1 MKVILIFQLSDFEH
15 KKKAPILGPLIIIKG
30 VLMKRIICAI
40 LLSAFSLH
48 AHELMFL
55 ANLKQAIKIDN
66 QTYAHLIAQANNEPI
81 NKDVQCSTSDRPLFK
96 AYPALR
102 QTISHISLGSFPT
115 PLHRCDQLT
124 KVYDIQNL
132 SIKQDSISGG
142 ILSDDTRLFGG
153 NKVRKLEFLLA
164 DAVYHN
170 AQSVL
175 TFGCIGSNH
184 ATATAT
190 YARELGF
197 RCYLMLTPQPDSAI
211 VHRNLN
217 LMSAANAEIIFSANA
232 TMRMN
237 ATTSTFIASKK
248 DHGTYPYFIPTGG
261 STPIGVIG
269 FVNAA
274 FELREQINNG
284 LLTEPDYIYVAT
296 GSCGTTAGLALGLKA
311 AGIRSQIIAV
321 CVEPEEEL
329 GFFERKIA
337 QLFRETNQLL
347 NDRDATFPLFGE
359 SVDNVM
365 IVHDFSGPCY
375 GLCMPE
381 VIEAIEEIEKY
392 ENVILDGTYTG
403 KAFTAILSH
412 AKQGLLQDKNVLFWN
427 TFDGEV
433 K

>member
-1 MKVILIFQLSDFEH
+1 MK
-15 KKKAPILGPLIIIKG
+15 KIIS
-30 VLMKRIICAI
+30 I
-40 LLSAFSLH
+40 LLLVSMSLC
-48 AHELMFL
+48 ANELMFIS
-55 ANLKQAIKIDN
+55 NLKQAIRIDD
-66 QTYAHLIAQANNEPI
+66 QTYANLIAQAND
-81 NKDVQCSTSDRPLFK
+81 KSACKCVASTFSDLPLFK
-96 AYPALR
+96 AYPALQ
-102 QTISHISLGSFPT
+102 QTIAHISLGTFPT
-115 PLHRCDQLT
+115 PLYYCDQLA
-124 KVYDIQNL
+124 KVHGIQNL
-132 SIKQDSISGG
+132 FIKQDSISGG
-142 ILSDDTRLFGG
+142 ILSDGTQLFGG

-164 DAVYHN
+164 DALRHN

-190 YARELGF
+190 YARELGL

-217 LMSAANAEIIFSANA
+217 LMYAAHAEIIFSANA
-232 TMRMN
+232 TMRMD

-248 DHGTYPYFIPTGG
+248 DYGTYPYFIPTGG

-311 AGIRSQIIAV
+311 AGIQSRIIAV
-321 CVEPEEEL
+321 CVEPEEVL
-329 GFFERKIA
+329 GAFEKRIA
-337 QLFRETNQLL
+337 QLFTQTNQFL
-347 NDRDATFPLFGE
+347 NDRDATFPLFAD
-359 SVDNVM
+359 SADNVM
-365 IVHDFSGPCY
+365 IIHDFSGPCY

-381 VIEAIEEIEKY
+381 VVEAIEEVEKY

-427 TFDGEV
+427 TFDGDAQ
-433 K
+433 